1 MDILESVI
9 RDLTSDEVRRFKILS
24 NRFKADEEKKLI
36 VLFDA
41 IRSEEFE
48 GREDGLV
55 EALYKEVS
63 AKTKNSF
70 YRLRN
75 KLLDNLEKSLVF
87 YHFKYK
93 DSIHAYYDIQLSIL
107 FRERGNYEVSHYWLR
122 KAEKKAEAM
131 DQFNILELIYGE
143 YVNLALKNIKINIET
158 VLERRKTNFEK
169 LKIHRKNTEVIAVI
183 TQRLKRSN
191 FQRGNESVVE
201 LLDNLRRRLEE
212 TSDIFQSSEGKLLIF
227 RTVGTMLLQKK
238 AFGQLVEYLKETIAD
253 FETNR
258 LFTNDNHASR
268 LMMRVWLVIGLYKL
282 YRFGESNEQIQI
294 LAEEMKMYSRQ
305 NYYTYL
311 FNYYN
316 MRIQLLK
323 CLGREEEATQMV
335 DEALKEKHI
344 THKENNKLFLLIS
357 KADGLFNLT
366 KYNEALSII
375 AEVRNLADY
384 PELDE
389 DIKMYLGIFELVNRC
404 EIEDFGY
411 VDANIKEF
419 RKTFRKIL
427 KREDQKGINRFVEI
441 VQRMADAGVNGRK
454 VSWRQAYN
462 SYMEMHTEMELGG
475 NQIILYDLYLKSKA
489 EGVSYYELFTEA
501 MLQGPSQP

>member
-9 RDLTSDEVRRFKILS
+9 KDLTSDEVRRFKILS

-36 VLFDA
+36 ILFDA

-48 GREDGLV
+48 GREDGVIEL
-55 EALYKEVS
+55 LYKEVS

-107 FRERGNYEVSHYWLR
+107 YRERGNYEVSHYWLR

-143 YVNLALKNIKINIET
+143 YVNLALKDIKLNIDS
-158 VLERRKTNFEK
+158 VLERRKANFEK
-169 LKIHRKNTEVIAVI
+169 LKIHRKNTEVIAII
-183 TQRLKRSN
+183 TQKLKRSN
-191 FQRGNESVVE
+191 FQRSAESVVDM
-201 LLDNLRRRLEE
+201 LDALRKRLEE
-212 TSDIFQSSEGKLLIF
+212 TADIFHSGEGKLLIF

-238 AFGQLVEYLKETIAD
+238 AFDQLVDYLVETIED
-253 FETNR
+253 FEKHK
-258 LFTNDNHASR
+258 LFTNDNHANR
-268 LMMRVWLVIGLYKL
+268 LMMRLWLVIGLYKQHK
-282 YRFGESNEQIQI
+282 FSTSWEQMDI
-294 LAEEMKMYSRQ
+294 LEEEMKMYSRQ

-323 CLGREEEATQMV
+323 CLGREVDASLLV

-344 THKENNKLFLLIS
+344 TNKPGNKLYLLRS
-357 KADGLFNLT
+357 KADSCFNREQ
-366 KYNEALSII
+366 YNESIAI
-375 AEVRNLADY
+375 LQEVMSMADF
-384 PELDE
+384 EDLDDE
-389 DIKMYLGIFELVNRC
+389 VKMYIGIFELVNRC
-404 EIEDFGY
+404 EIEDY
-411 VDANIKEF
+411 ASVDTTMKEF
-419 RKTFRKIL
+419 RKTYRKVL
-427 KREDQKGINRFVEI
+427 KLEDQKGTNRFLEI
-441 VQRMADAGVNGRK
+441 VQRMADAGLNGRK

-462 SYMEMHTEMELGG
+462 SYMEMHVDTELGG
-475 NQIILYDLYLKSKA
+475 NQIIQYDLFLRSKA
-489 EGVSYYELFTEA
+489 EGVPYYQLFSEA
-501 MLQGPSQP
+501 MDAASK